1 MAAEPTQPLPEGQC
15 ADYETFYRLLDS
27 LRCFYRVQITQ
38 EVAEYWIQ
46 HKEALQPLL
55 VQLLYAHA
63 QT

>member
-27 LRCFYRVQITQ
+27 RDVYRVQITQ

-55 VQLLYAHA
+55 AQLLDAHA